1 VADALNARGLGFTV
15 LAALAGG
22 AAVGGIGAPA
32 GWLSGAMP
40 GVAALAA
47 LGRATLLPPLVQRA
61 AIALAGVGMGSGLSP
76 ATLHTLAR
84 YPVSI
89 VVMALALVAMTA
101 ASFMTLRRWKGFD
114 VATAFYAAVPG
125 ALSYVF
131 LVASRSPAD
140 LPRVAVIQVFRI
152 FVLMALLPMVAR
164 VGVGSP
170 LAAFAVDPLYMTLAL
185 VVVGAG
191 LGEALARAGADNGL
205 LYATIFVSG
214 VAHGTGFAPGRLAPD
229 MQIAAQ
235 TLIGAWVGT
244 RFIGFDWR
252 LLRSL
257 SFAAVTSFLA
267 AFSTAALF
275 AGLSS
280 RLTGAPFADALAAFA
295 PGGLEAMTMM
305 AFALGLDP
313 LFVGAHH
320 IARFLM
326 ISLALPW
333 AARRLDRGSEAPR
346 QGKIWRFRR
355 QTLTW

>member
-1 VADALNARGLGFTV
+1 MNARGLGFTV

-22 AAVGGIGAPA
+22 AAVGGVGAPA
-32 GWLSGAMP
+32 GWLSGAML

-47 LGRATLLPPLVQRA
+47 TGRATPLPSSLQQA
-61 AIALAGVGMGSGLSP
+61 AIALAGVGMGSGLTP

-84 YPVSI
+84 YPLSLA
-89 VVMALALVAMTA
+89 VMALALVAMTG
-101 ASFMTLRRWKGFD
+101 ASFATLRRWRGFD
-114 VATAFYAAVPG
+114 SATAFYAAVPG

-131 LVASRSPAD
+131 LVASRSSAD

-164 VGVGSP
+164 VGVGGALP
-170 LAAFAVDPLYMTLAL
+170 AFAVDPIYMTLGLVAL
-185 VVVGAG
+185 GVA
-191 LGEALARAGADNGL
+191 LGQAMARAGVDNAL
-205 LYATIFVSG
+205 LYASLLVSG
-214 VAHGTGFAPGRLAPD
+214 VAHGTGFAPGRLTPE

-235 TLIGAWVGT
+235 MLIGAWVGT

-257 SFAAVTSFLA
+257 SIAAVTSFLA
-267 AFSTAALF
+267 AFATAALF
-275 AGLSS
+275 AGVSS

-326 ISLALPW
+326 ISFALPW
-333 AARRLDRGSEAPR
+333 AARRLRSA
-346 QGKIWRFRR
+346 
-355 QTLTW
+355 